1 MPSLQPASL
10 QKLRYSILLRQTVS
24 KEVLKLI
31 RDWPCRT
38 KLPEILARF
47 RWSQHGTNPVTQS
60 GKIVPVVSCYSSAG
74 CCLQAEHERAG
85 AQAAAA
91 GKAAEAAEKR
101 CEELQWRL
109 QQQDAALA
117 QRARLA
123 EEARAATEGLS
134 KVHPPE

>member
-1 MPSLQPASL
+1 MS
-10 QKLRYSILLRQTVS
+10 
-24 KEVLKLI
+24 
-31 RDWPCRT
+31 
-38 KLPEILARF
+38 
-47 RWSQHGTNPVTQS
+47 
-60 GKIVPVVSCYSSAG
+60 
-74 CCLQAEHERAG
+74 

-91 GKAAEAAEKR
+91 CRAAEAAEKR

-134 KVHPPE
+134 KVNCSLGHAQFNNLKA

>member
-1 MPSLQPASL
+1 M
-10 QKLRYSILLRQTVS
+10 
-24 KEVLKLI
+24 
-31 RDWPCRT
+31 
-38 KLPEILARF
+38 
-47 RWSQHGTNPVTQS
+47 
-60 GKIVPVVSCYSSAG
+60 
-74 CCLQAEHERAG
+74 QAEHKGAE

-117 QRARLA
+117 QRAKLA

-134 KVHPPE
+134 KVHTLSNAPLTQHVRSLSRFQRGPLPC